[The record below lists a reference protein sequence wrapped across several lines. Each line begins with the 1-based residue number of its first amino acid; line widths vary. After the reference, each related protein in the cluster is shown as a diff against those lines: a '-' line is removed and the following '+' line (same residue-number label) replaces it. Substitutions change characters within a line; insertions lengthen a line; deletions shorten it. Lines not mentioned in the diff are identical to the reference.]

1 MQHHS
6 SFFQTSAIGIVL
18 LAIAASLFSIA
29 NSGEQK
35 AVTRT
40 VYVTGSGTD
49 ELKGAIVHSK
59 QPTST
64 GVIQRSTETVEL
76 TGDLR
81 GRVLYHVT
89 SVFDLKAGTLVN
101 TGDQVFSGTV
111 AGSEPVLLHDSKFRF
126 DGDLNSGEDT
136 GSVYLLDHIAGPRV
150 ECILK
155 VIGTG
160 KNQDGNPTFTYNGQC
175 RFLAA

>member
-1 MQHHS
+1 MHEH
-6 SFFQTSAIGIVL
+6 FFQPGAIGIAL
-18 LAIAASLFSIA
+18 LASAASLVSTPS
-29 NSGEQK
+29 SGEHQ
-35 AVTRT
+35 AVART
-40 VYVTGSGTD
+40 VHVTGSGID
-49 ELKGAIVHSK
+49 ELSGAIVHSK
-59 QPTST
+59 QTTST

-126 DGDLNSGEDT
+126 DGDLNSGKDT
-136 GSVYLLDHIAGPRV
+136 GSVYLLDRIAGPRV

-160 KNQDGNPTFTYNGQC
+160 KNPDGNPTFTYSGEC
-175 RFLAA
+175 RFPDA

>member
-1 MQHHS
+1 MQIHL
-6 SFFQTSAIGIVL
+6 FQPSVIGIAL
-18 LAIAASLFSIA
+18 LAITASLVSSA
-29 NSGEQK
+29 NAGEHQ

-40 VYVTGSGTD
+40 VRVTGSGID
-49 ELKGAIVHSK
+49 ELSGAIVHSK
-59 QPTST
+59 HTTSN
-64 GVIQRSTETVEL
+64 GVVQRSTETVDL

-89 SVFDLKAGTLVN
+89 SVFDFKAGTLVN

-126 DGDLNSGEDT
+126 DGDLKSGKDT

-150 ECILK
+150 QCVLK

-160 KNQDGNPTFTYNGQC
+160 KNRDGNPTFSYSGQC
-175 RFLAA
+175 RFQ

>member
-1 MQHHS
+1 MQNHL
-6 SFFQTSAIGIVL
+6 ARRRLIGIAL
-18 LAIAASLFSIA
+18 LAGAASLVSTA
-29 NSGEQK
+29 QSGEHP
-35 AVTRT
+35 AAGRT
-40 VYVTGSGTD
+40 VHVAGSGVD
-49 ELKGAIVHSK
+49 ELSGAIVHSK

-89 SVFDLKAGTLVN
+89 SVFDLKNGTLVN

-126 DGDLNSGEDT
+126 DADLNSGKDT
-136 GSVYLLDHIAGPRV
+136 GSVYLLDHIAGPRIA
-150 ECILK
+150 CILK

-160 KNQDGNPTFTYNGQC
+160 KNQDGNPTFTYSGQC
-175 RFLAA
+175 TFAGA

>member
-1 MQHHS
+1 MQDH
-6 SFFQTSAIGIVL
+6 FFEPGALGIAL
-18 LAIAASLFSIA
+18 LASAASLVATA
-29 NSGEQK
+29 NSGEHH
-35 AVTRT
+35 AATRT
-40 VYVTGSGTD
+40 VHVTGSGID
-49 ELKGAIVHSK
+49 ELSGAIVHSK
-59 QPTST
+59 QSTST

-89 SVFDLKAGTLVN
+89 SVFDFKAGTLVN

-160 KNQDGNPTFTYNGQC
+160 KNQHGNPTFTYSGQC
-175 RFLAA
+175 RFPDA

>member
-1 MQHHS
+1 MQDY
-6 SFFQTSAIGIVL
+6 FFQASAIGIAL
-18 LAIAASLFSIA
+18 LVSAVSPVSTAD
-29 NSGEQK
+29 SGEQRT
-35 AVTRT
+35 ATRT
-40 VYVTGSGTD
+40 VRVAGSGTD
-49 ELKGAIVHSK
+49 ELSGAIVHSK
-59 QPTST
+59 QSTPT

-89 SVFDLKAGTLVN
+89 SVFDFKAGTLVN

-111 AGSEPVLLHDSKFRF
+111 AGSEPVLLHDSRFRF
-126 DGDLNSGEDT
+126 DVDLNSGEDT

-150 ECILK
+150 QCILK

-160 KNQDGNPTFTYNGQC
+160 KNQDGNPTFTYSGECKFPQ
-175 RFLAA
+175 A

>member
-1 MQHHS
+1 MQDH
-6 SFFQTSAIGIVL
+6 FFQASAIGIAL
-18 LAIAASLFSIA
+18 LASVASLVATA
-29 NSGEQK
+29 NSDEHQT
-35 AVTRT
+35 VTRT
-40 VYVTGSGTD
+40 VHVTGSGID
-49 ELKGAIVHSK
+49 QLSGAIVHSK

-89 SVFDLKAGTLVN
+89 SVLDFKAGTLVN

-126 DGDLNSGEDT
+126 DGNLNSGEDT

-160 KNQDGNPTFTYNGQC
+160 KNRDGNPTFTYSGQC
-175 RFLAA
+175 RFPDA

>member
-1 MQHHS
+1 MQNH
-6 SFFQTSAIGIVL
+6 FFPTGVIGIVL
-18 LAIAASLFSIA
+18 LTSAALISTVK
-29 NSGEQK
+29 SGEHP

-40 VYVTGSGTD
+40 VQVTGSGID
-49 ELKGAIVHSK
+49 ELSGAIIHSK

-76 TGDLR
+76 SGDLR

-89 SVFDLKAGTLVN
+89 SVFDFKAGTLVN

-126 DGDLNSGEDT
+126 NADLNSGEDT

-160 KNQDGNPTFTYNGQC
+160 KNQDGNPTFTYSGQC
-175 RFLAA
+175 RFPDA

>member
-1 MQHHS
+1 MQNH
-6 SFFQTSAIGIVL
+6 FVQPRVIGIAL
-18 LAIAASLFSIA
+18 LASAASLVSTA
-29 NSGEQK
+29 KSAEHP

-40 VYVTGSGTD
+40 VHVTGSGID
-49 ELKGAIVHSK
+49 ELGGAIVHSK

-76 TGDLR
+76 AGDLR

-89 SVFDLKAGTLVN
+89 SVFDFKDGTLVN

-126 DGDLNSGEDT
+126 DGDLNSGKDT
-136 GSVYLLDHIAGPRV
+136 GSVYLLDHIAGPRIA
-150 ECILK
+150 CILK

-160 KNQDGNPTFTYNGQC
+160 KNQDGNPTFTYSGQC
-175 RFLAA
+175 RFPGA

>member
-1 MQHHS
+1 MQDH
-6 SFFQTSAIGIVL
+6 FFRHSAIGVAL
-18 LAIAASLFSIA
+18 LAGFAFLVSTA
-29 NSGEQK
+29 NSGEHK
-35 AVTRT
+35 ASTRT
-40 VYVTGSGTD
+40 VQVTGSGID
-49 ELKGAIVHSK
+49 QLSGAIVHSK

-89 SVFDLKAGTLVN
+89 SVIDLKAGTLVN

-126 DGDLNSGEDT
+126 DGDLKSGQDT
-136 GSVYLLDHIAGPRV
+136 GYVYLVDHIAGPRV
-150 ECILK
+150 ECTLK

-160 KNQDGNPTFTYNGQC
+160 KNQDGDPTFTYSGQC
-175 RFLAA
+175 KFRDA

>member
-1 MQHHS
+1 MQDHI
-6 SFFQTSAIGIVL
+6 FQPSAIGIFL
-18 LAIAASLFSIA
+18 LASATSLVSTA
-29 NSGEQK
+29 NSGEHQ

-40 VYVTGSGTD
+40 VHVTGSGID
-49 ELKGAIVHSK
+49 ELSGAIVHSK

-89 SVFDLKAGTLVN
+89 SVFDFKAGTLVN

-111 AGSEPVLLHDSKFRF
+111 AGSQPVLLHDSKFRF

-136 GSVYLLDHIAGPRV
+136 GSVYLLNHIAGPRV

-160 KNQDGNPTFTYNGQC
+160 KNQDGNPTFTYSGQC
-175 RFLAA
+175 KFPDA

>member
-1 MQHHS
+1 MQNHL
-6 SFFQTSAIGIVL
+6 FQPSAIGFTL
-18 LAIAASLFSIA
+18 LAGAAALVSAA
-29 NSGEQK
+29 NSGEHQV
-35 AVTRT
+35 VTRT
-40 VYVTGSGTD
+40 VQVSGSGID
-49 ELKGAIVHSK
+49 QLSDAIVHSK
-59 QPTST
+59 QSTST

-89 SVFDLKAGTLVN
+89 SVFDFKAGTLVT

-111 AGSEPVLLHDSKFRF
+111 AGSEPVLLHDAKFRF
-126 DGDLNSGEDT
+126 DGDLNSGKDT

-150 ECILK
+150 ECTLR

-160 KNQDGNPTFTYNGQC
+160 KNQDGNPTFTYSGQC
-175 RFLAA
+175 RFPDA

>member
-1 MQHHS
+1 MQNI
-6 SFFQTSAIGIVL
+6 FFPLRVIGIVL
-18 LAIAASLFSIA
+18 LTGAASLISTA
-29 NSGEQK
+29 KSGEHP
-35 AVTRT
+35 AVARI
-40 VYVTGSGTD
+40 VQVTGSGID
-49 ELKGAIVHSK
+49 QLSGAIVHSK

-76 TGDLR
+76 SGDLR

-89 SVFDLKAGTLVN
+89 SVFNFKAGTLVN

-126 DGDLNSGEDT
+126 NADLNSGEDT

-150 ECILK
+150 ECTLK

-160 KNQDGNPTFTYNGQC
+160 KNQDGNPTFTYSGRC
-175 RFLAA
+175 AFPDA

>member
-1 MQHHS
+1 MQDYFS
-6 SFFQTSAIGIVL
+6 QPSAIGIAL
-18 LAIAASLFSIA
+18 LASAASLVSTA
-29 NSGEQK
+29 NSGEHR

-40 VYVTGSGTD
+40 VQVNGSGID
-49 ELKGAIVHSK
+49 QLSGAIVHSK

-89 SVFDLKAGTLVN
+89 SVFDFKAGTLVN
-101 TGDQVFSGTV
+101 TGDQVFSGTI

-160 KNQDGNPTFTYNGQC
+160 KNQDGNPTFTYSGQC
-175 RFLAA
+175 RFPDT